1 MMPNRRFLV
10 MAMLAGA
17 LLALAVAGPAGALEV
32 GEKAPEFAL
41 MGPEGKPIKL
51 SDLTAK
57 GPVVLYTFIAAFTP
71 T

>member
-1 MMPNRRFLV
+1 MANRRSLV
-10 MAMLAGA
+10 AGVLAGA
-17 LLALAVAGPAGALEV
+17 LLALVVAGPARALEV
-32 GEKAPEFAL
+32 GEKAPDFAL
-41 MGPEGKPIKL
+41 VGPEGKPIKL